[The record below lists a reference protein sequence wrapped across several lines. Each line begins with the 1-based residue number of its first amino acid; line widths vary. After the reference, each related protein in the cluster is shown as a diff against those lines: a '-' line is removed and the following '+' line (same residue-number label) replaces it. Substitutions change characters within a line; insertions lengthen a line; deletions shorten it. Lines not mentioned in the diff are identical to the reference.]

1 MKLLSGNN
9 SKSLETGNIC
19 SNWGGEIE
27 GHDSMDSVIV
37 IV

>member
-9 SKSLETGNIC
+9 SKSLVAGNIC

-27 GHDSMDSVIV
+27 GRDSMDTVIV
-37 IV
+37 LV